1 MWFKVDCHR
10 PALPL
15 LLSRQWRETMSISSI
30 SNQNSALYSYAQN
43 KMAAAKQQQGAESF
57 FSKVDTSQD
66 GTVDKSELLAL
77 VDDIASKTGQ
87 EVDGESLFTEY
98 DADGDGSFSDEEL
111 QSLMQSEDLKPKGA
125 PMGPPPAKED
135 EDESSEYGSSASIIS
150 LLTSIQNSLDSLFS
164 ADDTDSSSD
173 SYFGS
178 SDSGTTD
185 YLSMLQSLQSDDS
198 DETTETAYQ
207 STIDK
212 LLQGFYSQNSYEA

>member
-1 MWFKVDCHR
+1 
-10 PALPL
+10 
-15 LLSRQWRETMSISSI
+15 MSISSI
-30 SNQNSALYSYAQN
+30 SNQSSALYSYAQS
-43 KMAAAKQQQGAESF
+43 KLSASKQQSGGAESF

-111 QSLMQSEDLKPKGA
+111 QSLMQSEDLKPQGA
-125 PMGPPPAKED
+125 PMGPPPAQEED
-135 EDESSEYGSSASIIS
+135 DDDSDYNSTQSIIN

-164 ADDTDSSSD
+164 ADDTDSTSD

-178 SDSGTTD
+178 SGSGTTD
-185 YLSMLQSLQSDDS
+185 YLSMLQSFQSDDS
-198 DETTETAYQ
+198 DDTTGTAYYQ

-212 LLQGFYSQNSYEA
+212 LLEGFYSQNSYEA